1 MAPTKVLAK
10 IANDAAKHSAAAQGV
25 CQLSPEGCESTLEA
39 TAVEAIWGI
48 ARRRGSRLRARGI
61 DNARQVRDAPES
73 LLRRQLGIEGVRLQ
87 QELRGQPCYPLE
99 RNPAPKQRSCV
110 SRSFGR
116 PVTAL
121 AELQEAVA
129 AYASRLGEK
138 LRQQRQTAA
147 VLVVFACTSAPE
159 RQPDS
164 NAVTLTLPRATND
177 TRTLLHYAR
186 RGAKALFRSGHRY
199 KKAGA
204 IALALASE
212 DAVQGE
218 LFAPGQQCQRA
229 ERLMQAVDAI
239 NARMGAGTIQF
250 GAAGLSQPWRMKAE
264 LRSPRYTTRW
274 DELPVAR
281 A

>member
-1 MAPTKVLAK
+1 MA
-10 IANDAAKHSAAAQGV
+10 
-25 CQLSPEGCESTLEA
+25 STQ
-39 TAVEAIWGI
+39 
-48 ARRRGSRLRARGI
+48 AR
-61 DNARQVRDAPES
+61 
-73 LLRRQLGIEGVRLQ
+73 
-87 QELRGQPCYPLE
+87 
-99 RNPAPKQRSCV
+99 
-110 SRSFGR
+110 
-116 PVTAL
+116 
-121 AELQEAVA
+121 
-129 AYASRLGEK
+129 
-138 LRQQRQTAA
+138 A
-147 VLVVFACTSAPE
+147 VLLQLT
-159 RQPDS
+159 
-164 NAVTLTLPRATND
+164 TLAG
-177 TRTLLHYAR
+177 
-186 RGAKALFRSGHRY
+186 GAKALFRSGHRY